1 MYSLKMLCCVYTS
14 LFLLIVSN
22 LFFFAFIDALS
33 KVGMLLVNGSCLIAR
48 NLLNGLRTCWE
59 VFQYMTNSENKLF
72 GEGDA
77 ANSLLEGYSKFDLNG
92 NMVSI
97 FILYGLL
104 GSKYWTPFI

>member
-1 MYSLKMLCCVYTS
+1 MG
-14 LFLLIVSN
+14 F
-22 LFFFAFIDALS
+22 
-33 KVGMLLVNGSCLIAR
+33 VGNDSCLIAR

-59 VFQYMTNSENKLF
+59 VFQYLTSSENKLF

-104 GSKYWTPFI
+104 DSKYWSPFDLRSIFLFSFLFYFQIFFAVLVVYMNIRVTMK

>member
-1 MYSLKMLCCVYTS
+1 
-14 LFLLIVSN
+14 
-22 LFFFAFIDALS
+22 
-33 KVGMLLVNGSCLIAR
+33 
-48 NLLNGLRTCWE
+48 
-59 VFQYMTNSENKLF
+59 MTNSENKLF